1 MKDEAI
7 DNVDDIDRLGRLEA
21 EAIKKLPS
29 FHTIILAKNDIGR
42 VNLYKLVSKSHID
55 YFHRQPKIPKSLLEE
70 CREGLIIGSAC
81 EAGEIYS
88 AILNK
93 QSGDQLDRLVSF
105 YDYLEIQPLGNNE
118 FLIRDEGSREV
129 ILIPRKT

>member
-81 EAGEIYS
+81 EAGKY
-88 AILNK
+88 IL
-93 QSGDQLDRLVSF
+93 L
-105 YDYLEIQPLGNNE
+105 YLINN
-118 FLIRDEGSREV
+118 RE
-129 ILIPRKT
+129 TN